1 MAGETGLASRLPL
14 RRVFVEEMGARHLGG
29 GVAPALWARRCSL
42 RAGPSRFGGRIDLRF
57 VGNDRAFLPC
67 WGLPSSRC
75 GRRPRSFTGDQ
86 TKKAN
91 KFSGPPSPT
100 RVRRNDS
107 GRLIRKCPEL
117 TISVQTSPTAH
128 PKFHGHDGALH
139 GQVLKISEIPAVP
152 ACRLLAAS
160 WARAYLRPNRRDHPA
175 TSIPLG
181 VQNPHSRPWGP
192 I

>member
-1 MAGETGLASRLPL
+1 MGTCVNPVHRMRVALSDREASL
-14 RRVFVEEMGARHLGG
+14 EKA
-29 GVAPALWARRCSL
+29 AARRSDPRAAAARRERRWPPLARRLATCRFSCRRIVSSL
-42 RAGPSRFGGRIDLRF
+42 TGIPKRFIRRSPGRPP
-57 VGNDRAFLPC
+57 AT
-67 WGLPSSRC
+67 
-75 GRRPRSFTGDQ
+75 RP
-86 TKKAN
+86 
-91 KFSGPPSPT
+91 KFSGPPSAP

-107 GRLIRKCPEL
+107 GRLIRKCPAL

-139 GQVLKISEIPAVP
+139 GQVLKISEIPAVSP
-152 ACRLLAAS
+152 CRLLAAT

-181 VQNPHSRPWGP
+181 AQNPHARPRGP